1 VSAIWE
7 DEARISAKRV
17 HSPGLSKIERLML
30 GLGSSRDSGFDQLFA
45 SALAKHM

>member
-1 VSAIWE
+1 MASAIWG

-17 HSPGLSKIERLML
+17 HSPGLSKIERLMQ
-30 GLGSSRDSGFDQLFA
+30 GLGSSRDSGFQLFA